1 MLAAVSS
8 WAFKPLPEPEPP
20 AEWRAEWYTRWAS
33 SVGWAYL
40 LTTDAPFRFEAP
52 WQPSPS
58 PEEETEFLVYEPA
71 PPPSS
76 PELDW
81 NEEQDLLPSP
91 YYDYEELDWHEEQDH
106 ATWEGWGDDVRY
118 YYEALAARWGA
129 AALQHDYIDRN
140 PTSYFYKYSFPLPS
154 PE

>member
-8 WAFKPLPEPEPP
+8 WAFPPPLEPEPP

-40 LTTDAPFRFEAP
+40 LTTNAPFPFQVP
-52 WQPSPS
+52 WQQPSPS

-76 PELDW
+76 PELD
-81 NEEQDLLPSP
+81 
-91 YYDYEELDWHEEQDH
+91 
-106 ATWEGWGDDVRY
+106 
-118 YYEALAARWGA
+118 
-129 AALQHDYIDRN
+129 
-140 PTSYFYKYSFPLPS
+140 
-154 PE
+154 